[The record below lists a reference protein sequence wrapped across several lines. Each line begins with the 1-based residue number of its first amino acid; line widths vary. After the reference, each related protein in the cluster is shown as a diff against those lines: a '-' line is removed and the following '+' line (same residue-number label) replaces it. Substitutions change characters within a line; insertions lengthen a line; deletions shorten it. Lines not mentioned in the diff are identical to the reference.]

1 MVSKSVAMTPRL
13 LHLLKWLADDFS
25 PSQAPNGSRDSQ
37 ILSKDLRTTSGGCTM
52 RAHCHATIGPCRRIP
67 MMTMARAGALWCT
80 LSHQRIQFALS
91 PPPILILA
99 RRFDR
104 QFILPLSLQRRV
116 LCVSHLLP
124 NLVLHPQTPLT
135 SKWRKSP
142 MCSSR
147 SMPMLSLA
155 RLWYVFAYS
164 VPNART
170 YSHLF
175 INLYSTLPLAPSSK
189 RARSS
194 GPTRPSP
201 IFIADFAAG
210 PSLNPNILDHFR
222 CNPSDDRD
230 PSSVRQ
236 ELLSTVQAQYWRQR
250 YRAALDDVAAI
261 RERREEYYSKYTITL
276 EEILKIS
283 MESGV

>member
-1 MVSKSVAMTPRL
+1 
-13 LHLLKWLADDFS
+13 
-25 PSQAPNGSRDSQ
+25 
-37 ILSKDLRTTSGGCTM
+37 
-52 RAHCHATIGPCRRIP
+52 
-67 MMTMARAGALWCT
+67 MTMARAGALWCT

-99 RRFDR
+99 CRFDR

-164 VPNART
+164 VPNAHT

-175 INLYSTLPLAPSSK
+175 INLYSSLPLAQAQSV
-189 RARSS
+189 S
-194 GPTRPSP
+194 GPQNLRSQGQY
-201 IFIADFAAG
+201 FQFVWVLLMNAKALN
-210 PSLNPNILDHFR
+210 SLSIG
-222 CNPSDDRD
+222 
-230 PSSVRQ
+230 SVK
-236 ELLSTVQAQYWRQR
+236 SV
-250 YRAALDDVAAI
+250 
-261 RERREEYYSKYTITL
+261 S
-276 EEILKIS
+276 
-283 MESGV
+283 